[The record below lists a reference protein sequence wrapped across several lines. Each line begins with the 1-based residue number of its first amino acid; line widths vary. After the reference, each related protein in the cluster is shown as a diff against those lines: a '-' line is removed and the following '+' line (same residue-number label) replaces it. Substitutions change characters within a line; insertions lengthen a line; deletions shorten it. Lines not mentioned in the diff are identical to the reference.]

1 MSKGTEMVISEAEQ
15 CCERK
20 KRKVARERGLEHP
33 ADAEDLGFSSHGG
46 GT

>member
-1 MSKGTEMVISEAEQ
+1 MSKGTEMVIAEAEQ

-20 KRKVARERGLEHP
+20 KCTVARDHGLEHP
-33 ADAEDLGFSSHGG
+33 ADAEDFGFSSQGE